1 MKQVHAIELTHATPV
16 DGRGHGRTPA
26 VRLVLDE
33 RGKLLIEAAKF
44 FPGASDREIAR
55 QLRIALARYR
65 DGRWRRDR
73 AELTCPPQHR
83 GKLVQVLWM
92 ILKTKDVPVAE
103 RTMRRILGAPTRG
116 PRDVIRS
123 TIFR

>member
-1 MKQVHAIELTHATPV
+1 MKPVRTSELTHTTPV
-16 DGRGHGRTPA
+16 DHRGHGRTPA

-33 RGKLLIEAAKF
+33 RAKLLIEAARF
-44 FPGASDREIAR
+44 FPGLSNRETAR

-83 GKLVQVLWM
+83 GKLVQALWCL
-92 ILKTKDVPVAE
+92 LKTRDAIPCD
-103 RTMRRILGAPTRG
+103 RTVRTVLAGSA
-116 PRDVIRS
+116 
-123 TIFR
+123 